1 MSLAELEEKIAE
13 LSYKEKAQ
21 LVQRLAEEL
30 GLEWSAIEKTQNV
43 VGGEARIT
51 NTRIPVWVL
60 ENYRRLGWSEA
71 NILENYPTLHAA
83 DLVNAWLYVQANM
96 EEINRAIQANEMA

>member
-13 LSYKEKAQ
+13 LSDKEKAQ

-30 GLEWSAIEKTQNV
+30 GLEGSAIEKTQNV

-96 EEINRAIQANEMA
+96 EEINRAIQTNEMA

>member
-13 LSYKEKAQ
+13 LSDKEKAQ

-30 GLEWSAIEKTQNV
+30 GLEGSAIEKTQNV
-43 VGGEARIT
+43 VGGEVRIT

-71 NILENYPTLHAA
+71 NILENYPILHAA